1 VSNVKTVFEVPGLF
15 KAVPL
20 KLYRKTKGVLFDMIP
35 IEDLGPLAAI
45 DRVLHDHGAFS
56 PGSVGPVE
64 RPWYFHQDQEDNL
77 VVLAGFRDVELFSP
91 TVGPAVHLRIS
102 AERIEK
108 DGVLLLDEPVR
119 LSWPTRVFHRI
130 ISSSEKGSAS
140 INIAIRNAGFDIRT
154 NFSIYDLDL
163 RTGESRI
170 IREGHFDQSGE

>member
-1 VSNVKTVFEVPGLF
+1 MSKTKTVIEVPGLF

-20 KLYRKTKGVLFDMIP
+20 KPYRKTKGVLFDRIP
-35 IEDLGPLAAI
+35 IEDLGPIAAI

-64 RPWYFHQDQEDNL
+64 RPWYFHQNQEDNL
-77 VVLAGFRDVELFSP
+77 IVLAGFRDVELFSP
-91 TVGPAVHLRIS
+91 TAGPAVQFRIS

-108 DGVLLLDEPVR
+108 DGRLFLDEPVR

-130 ISSSEKGSAS
+130 ISSPDQGSAS
-140 INIAIRNAGFDIRT
+140 INLAVRHAGFDIRT

-170 IREGHFDQSGE
+170 VRAGHLDQSGE